1 MEWEGQEH
9 MVPQQQ
15 GNRMLAHG
23 IDRLENCMELLEES
37 NGNKRPGQASKDS
50 LASPASFLAGSFFQS
65 WLSRLNAAQVS
76 QGHSLTSY
84 AGETWW
90 QSGPNHSSWRSSRP
104 AVGQTEGTWGV
115 AKQTR
120 LHWRKYVGHT
130 RRFHHS
136 RSFGTRS
143 TSLQKLSKK
152 TRRDCPMRDIVRL
165 QNALKEHT
173 PTMLLRLCWRIR
185 LSKHKHWERRLATM
199 FLKARVIHCLKL
211 LLDLVLCESRHFKSR
226 VR

>member
-1 MEWEGQEH
+1 

-50 LASPASFLAGSFFQS
+50 LVSRASFLAGSFFQS
-65 WLSRLNAAQVS
+65 WLIMIEQIEHCSSESRSFSDVLCRRNVMTKWPQPFLLRKQLTCCWTNRRHLRCGETDTS
-76 QGHSLTSY
+76 SLT
-84 AGETWW
+84 
-90 QSGPNHSSWRSSRP
+90 
-104 AVGQTEGTWGV
+104 
-115 AKQTR
+115 
-120 LHWRKYVGHT
+120 KYVGHT
-130 RRFHHS
+130 SRFHHS

-152 TRRDCPMRDIVRL
+152 TRRDCPMRDTVRL

-199 FLKARVIHCLKL
+199 FLKARLIHCLKL
-211 LLDLVLCESRHFKSR
+211 LLDIVFWESRPFKSR

>member
-1 MEWEGQEH
+1 

-37 NGNKRPGQASKDS
+37 NGNKRSSQASKDS
-50 LASPASFLAGSFFQS
+50 LASRASFLAGSFFQS
-65 WLSRLNAAQVS
+65 WLSWLSRLNTAQVS

-90 QSGPNHSSWRSSRP
+90 QSGPNHSSWGSSWP

-120 LHWRKYVGHT
+120 LHWRNMLGTLVVSTTAGLLGQGLQA
-130 RRFHHS
+130 S
-136 RSFGTRS
+136 RSFQRKQGGTARWETLS
-143 TSLQKLSKK
+143 GFKMLWKNILQQ
-152 TRRDCPMRDIVRL
+152 C
-165 QNALKEHT
+165 
-173 PTMLLRLCWRIR
+173 C
-185 LSKHKHWERRLATM
+185 
-199 FLKARVIHCLKL
+199 
-211 LLDLVLCESRHFKSR
+211 
-226 VR
+226 